1 MLLSALF
8 KHLDD
13 INNSRSCGQGYRCY
27 EHIRV
32 IDDMN
37 DFGHELKKINAMNNS
52 DLWMTWTILGHELR
66 ALDATNSLRS

>member
-52 DLWMTWTILGHELR
+52 DL
-66 ALDATNSLRS
+66 